1 MKLQLALLTIFFWII
16 LGTDCILIINN
27 LDTYRV
33 YTKPLLMPVLYIIM
47 ALQTADTSHQRSK
60 VLISF
65 VLLFALVGD
74 VLLLNNAGRLYF
86 IGGLSAF
93 LIAHIFYIIL
103 FFKIKRLSAKRTGVL
118 VLAAIIIIALLTLL
132 LNSMWDKIAE
142 ENYTIPVLAYATTI
156 GLMLLMAVN
165 TATGKRARKTAWKN
179 FLPGA
184 LLFVVSDSLLA
195 ISKFYAFI
203 NPPPELYV
211 VLSCAIMISYGS
223 AQLLLI
229 TGFTKFIKN

>member
-1 MKLQLALLTIFFWII
+1 MKLQLALLTIFFWIV
-16 LGTDCILIINN
+16 LGTDCTFILNN
-27 LDTYRV
+27 LDAYRV
-33 YTKPLLMPVLYIIM
+33 YTKPLLMPVLYIMM

-60 VLISF
+60 AILSF

-74 VLLLNNAGRLYF
+74 VLLLNNTDRLYF
-86 IGGLSAF
+86 IGGLAAF
-93 LIAHIFYIIL
+93 LLAHLFYIVL
-103 FFKIKRLSAKRTGVL
+103 FFKIKRLSAKRIGVL
-118 VLAAIIIIALLTLL
+118 ALAAIIIIVLLSLL
-132 LNSMWDKIAE
+132 LNTVWDKISE

-184 LLFVVSDSLLA
+184 LLFVISDSLLA
-195 ISKFYAFI
+195 ISKFYVFI
-203 NPPPELYV
+203 NPPAELFV

-223 AQLLLI
+223 AQLLLVS
-229 TGFTKFIKN
+229 GFTKFIKS